1 MISPCRANSGLSNL
15 CKFIS
20 LCLNESPGEGL
31 HQIPLR
37 PTLALRWGYELGCNK
52 RSQEI
57 EALCTTLEAAEV
69 KRRSLAEVW
78 KVLRSL
84 TLKFPGWLKNKNDQE
99 MFTRCFIVVTFAST
113 DRHSPTTVGATWKS
127 GNELKSSC
135 TCALELCKKRGK
147 IVHVSWSN
155 ADKHGYPLFVLHT
168 KIQEVFFAYLR
179 WNSREKEK
187 QFTERRSKR
196 FLAN

>member
-1 MISPCRANSGLSNL
+1 MRYNSMHKFVGILDNIDHLANSGLSNL
-15 CKFIS
+15 C
-20 LCLNESPGEGL
+20 EGRGSINPPPPPSAL
-31 HQIPLR
+31 HLHYDGVMNWVAINAPKGLKLSVRHWELLKSRDDLLLKYGKCSDYPSR
-37 PTLALRWGYELGCNK
+37 P
-52 RSQEI
+52 
-57 EALCTTLEAAEV
+57 
-69 KRRSLAEVW
+69 
-78 KVLRSL
+78 
-84 TLKFPGWLKNKNDQE
+84 
-99 MFTRCFIVVTFAST
+99 
-113 DRHSPTTVGATWKS
+113 SPTTVGATWKS

-135 TCALELCKKRGK
+135 RCALELCKKRGK

>member
-20 LCLNESPGEGL
+20 LCLNENPGEGL
-31 HQIPLR
+31 HQTPLR

-69 KRRSLAEVW
+69 KRRSLAEVS

-84 TLKFPGWLKNKNDQE
+84 TLKFPGWLK
-99 MFTRCFIVVTFAST
+99 TRMTRRYLRVVSLSLLFF
-113 DRHSPTTVGATWKS
+113 RRPTTVGATWKS

-135 TCALELCKKRGK
+135 RCALELCKKRGK